1 MTEKTE
7 TSIGMNRRTFLRAAA
22 GTALGLAVMAPHE
35 ILAKPTRLK
44 NLSFYHTHT
53 GEQFELYID
62 NGQWAPRYIKKLSTF
77 LRDFRT
83 GDIHPMDI
91 KLFDTLH
98 KIQLTAGSKGVFEVI
113 SGYRSPKTNASLRSK
128 SNGVAKKS
136 YHMKGQ
142 AIDVRLSGLRTKDL
156 RDIAQD
162 LRAGGVGYY
171 QKSDFIHLDT
181 GPVRFW

>member
-1 MTEKTE
+1 MTEKIE
-7 TSIGMNRRTFLRAAA
+7 TSIGMDRRSFLRILA
-22 GTALGLAVMAPHE
+22 GTAIGLALMSPNDIV
-35 ILAKPTRLK
+35 AKPTRSE

-53 GEQFELYID
+53 GEQFDLYID
-62 NGQWAPRYIKKLSTF
+62 NGQWVPRHIKKLSTF

-98 KIQLTAGSKGVFEVI
+98 KIQQTAGSKGVFEVI
-113 SGYRSPKTNASLRSK
+113 SGYRSPLTNASLRSK
-128 SNGVAKKS
+128 SKGVAKKS

-142 AIDVRLSGLRTKDL
+142 AIDVRLCGLRTKDL

-171 QKSDFIHLDT
+171 KKSDFIHLDT

>member
-1 MTEKTE
+1 
-7 TSIGMNRRTFLRAAA
+7 
-22 GTALGLAVMAPHE
+22 MAPHE
-35 ILAKPTRLK
+35 ILAKQSRPK

-62 NGQWAPRYIKKLSTF
+62 NGQWAPRYIQKLSTF

-83 GDIHPMDI
+83 GDIHLMDI
-91 KLFDTLH
+91 KLFDALH
-98 KIQLTAGSKGVFEVI
+98 KIQLTAGNKGVYEVI
-113 SGYRSPKTNASLRSK
+113 SGYRSPKTNEGLRAK
-128 SNGVAKKS
+128 SNGVAKES

-156 RDIAQD
+156 RDIARD
-162 LRAGGVGYY
+162 LRTGGVGYY

>member
-1 MTEKTE
+1 MTENIE

-22 GTALGLAVMAPHE
+22 GTALGLAIMAPHE
-35 ILAKPTRLK
+35 ILAKPSRSE

-62 NGQWAPRYIKKLSTF
+62 NGQWAPRKKLSAF

-98 KIQLTAGSKGVFEVI
+98 KIQKTAGSRGVFEVI

-142 AIDVRLSGLRTKDL
+142 AIDVRLSGLRTRDL
-156 RDIAQD
+156 RDIALD